1 MKAPS
6 VLFVIFLL
14 TYASFAYQGSSVSPK
29 SVDAKAHGDSKTPTA
44 GRDDQPT
51 SASNSK
57 ANVSVYHEGAWE
69 QKIGYSQAVRAG
81 HTVYISGAVGAD
93 EKGFPK
99 DLESQMKLAY
109 ASIRKAM
116 DQYGATFSNV
126 MMERIYTTDM
136 DALIKAQDVRKSIYG
151 AWLPAA
157 TWVEVRRLYSPE
169 AMIEIEVELVVD

>member
-1 MKAPS
+1 M
-6 VLFVIFLL
+6 
-14 TYASFAYQGSSVSPK
+14 
-29 SVDAKAHGDSKTPTA
+29 
-44 GRDDQPT
+44 
-51 SASNSK
+51 N
-57 ANVSVYHEGAWE
+57 
-69 QKIGYSQAVRAG
+69 
-81 HTVYISGAVGAD
+81 
-93 EKGFPK
+93 
-99 DLESQMKLAY
+99 LAY